1 MVRENLLG
9 GVARPVGSI
18 VAQDR
23 LVEVLAEGGLEL
35 GTDHLNIPAKLIG
48 VDLAGLDTVLEDLLR
63 TFHDLIQSSVLLGVP
78 EHLQDRLRV
87 LQINVQVLKTEVL
100 KNITNQGHETSTHDE
115 LEDLRQSALGILV
128 VEDLLNLIGLTLGGA
143 TEGQADEIQK
153 ILDDEDTKGALS
165 EILELIMST
174 RLVSL
179 VGDILQNLSF
189 EDLNIDLENPQSIL
203 EMLRNP
209 QEHAGLNEIMERAKQ
224 ILEDRVQ
231 TGKINPNELRRDIEM
246 IRAKF
251 QSSFGKYLNEA
262 ILGDD
267 GADRTGNTSQQILS
281 NHPDARRA
289 RMLARLQKKQKLRP
303 SK

>member
-1 MVRENLLG
+1 MEHIRNLVNLFREKHPGLK
-9 GVARPVGSI
+9 AR
-18 VAQDR
+18 
-23 LVEVLAEGGLEL
+23 EEL
-35 GTDHLNIPAKLIG
+35 FEHIEQTFLPHL
-48 VDLAGLDTVLEDLLR
+48 
-63 TFHDLIQSSVLLGVP
+63 
-78 EHLQDRLRV
+78 LRV
-87 LQINVQVLKTEVL
+87 LQKDNTLLSEVDLFPGIKVEWEGTDDQWKKLHMALLYSVLHGDPKE
-100 KNITNQGHETSTHDE
+100 KFGS
-115 LEDLRQSALGILV
+115 
-128 VEDLLNLIGLTLGGA
+128 LIDAVKKAIPGMGGA
-143 TEGQADEIQK
+143 EGQADEIQK
-153 ILDDEDTKGALS
+153 ILEDEDTKGALS

-179 VGDILQNLSF
+179 VGEIFQSLSF
-189 EDLNIDLENPQSIL
+189 DDLNIDLENPESLL

-209 QEHAGLNEIMERAKQ
+209 QEHAGLNQMMERAKNM
-224 ILEDRVQ
+224 LEEKVK
-231 TGKINPNELRRDIEM
+231 TGKINPQELRRDIEM

-289 RMLARLQKKQKLRP
+289 RMLARLQKKQKVRP

>member
-1 MVRENLLG
+1 MEHIRNLVNLFREKHPSLK
-9 GVARPVGSI
+9 AR
-18 VAQDR
+18 
-23 LVEVLAEGGLEL
+23 EEL
-35 GTDHLNIPAKLIG
+35 
-48 VDLAGLDTVLEDLLR
+48 
-63 TFHDLIQSSVLLGVP
+63 F
-78 EHLQDRLRV
+78 EHLEQTFLPHLLRV
-87 LQINVQVLKTEVL
+87 LQKDNTLLSEVDLFPGIKVEWEGTEDEWKKLHMALLYSVLHGDPKEKFSSIIDAV
-100 KNITNQGHETSTHDE
+100 KKAIPGM
-115 LEDLRQSALGILV
+115 
-128 VEDLLNLIGLTLGGA
+128 GGA
-143 TEGQADEIQK
+143 GGQVDEIQK
-153 ILDDEDTKGALS
+153 ILEDEDTKGALS

-179 VGDILQNLSF
+179 VGEIFQSLSF
-189 EDLNIDLENPQSIL
+189 EDLNIDLENPESLL

-209 QEHAGLNEIMERAKQ
+209 QEHTGLNEMMEKAKA
-224 ILEDRVQ
+224 ILEEKVKS
-231 TGKINPNELRRDIEM
+231 GKINPNELRRDIEM

-289 RMLARLQKKQKLRP
+289 RMLARLQKKQKTRP